1 MDPGKST
8 IGAMIFPNSDP
19 NVAPSEPRLTKRFE
33 MLDGY
38 GNPAQTA
45 GALRTH
51 NFENWEY
58 LRHSHLDPPSKY
70 EEIGVRGM
78 NTTKFHRGFQRRREC
93 DIPKDTA
100 RKKET
105 EAKAARAVLANTAR
119 KEQLAKIANSQGYNI
134 LTGVDLNGEKS
145 LTSSPRSGGAIVSG
159 AKDTESKGPRETQM
173 DIVGRLILRD
183 SHYRF
188 FAPQTTGN
196 NLINRRMFSDYNEG
210 TRKPHMSSIIG
221 VGRDD
226 LPSNGIAD
234 QFQYADYGEPQYRAS
249 VGTSALMKRRVEA
262 QHREIQCVRD
272 LQ

>member
-119 KEQLAKIANSQGYNI
+119 KEQLAKIANSLFSKTSDTSEISSGFLKSGLSDPYFNI
-134 LTGVDLNGEKS
+134 ASAKGILGNG
-145 LTSSPRSGGAIVSG
+145 
-159 AKDTESKGPRETQM
+159 
-173 DIVGRLILRD
+173 
-183 SHYRF
+183 
-188 FAPQTTGN
+188 
-196 NLINRRMFSDYNEG
+196 
-210 TRKPHMSSIIG
+210 
-221 VGRDD
+221 
-226 LPSNGIAD
+226 
-234 QFQYADYGEPQYRAS
+234 
-249 VGTSALMKRRVEA
+249 
-262 QHREIQCVRD
+262 
-272 LQ
+272 